1 MSQDSVL
8 PNNVIWEPSE
18 EFIERSVLS
27 RFADFVRE
35 TYGKSFDSYEALHT
49 WSVKNPEE
57 FWSGAWSF
65 MKVKGEQGNEP
76 AVSLQSIMDAK
87 FFPEGLFNFAEN
99 CLQPKSDDPAII
111 FTQENVVDEIFTW
124 AQLYDCVNRV
134 SARLRSDGIVKGD
147 RVCAVAANVPE
158 TTICMLATAS
168 IGAIWSSV
176 SPDFGVEGILERFAQ
191 IRPRVFFHTSAY
203 KNKNRVYDVSDRIRE
218 VEAKLRECLPD
229 GVSDLISVSL
239 EREAL
244 ETYSSTVEAPS
255 ELKFERTN
263 FNDPLFIMF
272 SSGTT
277 GKPKCIVHRHGV
289 LLQLMKEHQLHS
301 DIHPADRVFYFTTTA
316 WMMWNWLVGA
326 LASRATIMLYEGNPF
341 YPDSN
346 SLFQFASRYKC
357 TFFGVSAKFI
367 DSLKTAPEFAS
378 PPPNFECVRTIAS
391 TGSPLVPESFDF
403 VYTHIKKDVN
413 LASICGGTDILSCF
427 ILGCPIKPVKR
438 GFAQCRGLGMDVQI
452 WDPDTAKPLIG
463 EKGELVCLTPFPSQ
477 PIGFWGD
484 DAQRSKYREAYYSDF
499 PNVWKHGDF
508 CLLDAEGHVFV
519 YGRSDATL
527 KPGGVR
533 IGTAEIYRAVETLP
547 FIKESICCGVELKPG
562 EESVALFVKV
572 TDEKTALTDAQRDQI
587 RAAVSKSATRHHVP
601 RIIEQVGD
609 IPRTKSGKIVEL
621 VVKNVLHHRAVKN
634 LNALANPEA
643 LEEFKKYAISP

>member
-1 MSQDSVL
+1 
-8 PNNVIWEPSE
+8 
-18 EFIERSVLS
+18 
-27 RFADFVRE
+27 
-35 TYGKSFDSYEALHT
+35 
-49 WSVKNPEE
+49 
-57 FWSGAWSF
+57 
-65 MKVKGEQGNEP
+65 
-76 AVSLQSIMDAK
+76 
-87 FFPEGLFNFAEN
+87 
-99 CLQPKSDDPAII
+99 
-111 FTQENVVDEIFTW
+111 
-124 AQLYDCVNRV
+124 
-134 SARLRSDGIVKGD
+134 
-147 RVCAVAANVPE
+147 
-158 TTICMLATAS
+158 
-168 IGAIWSSV
+168 
-176 SPDFGVEGILERFAQ
+176 
-191 IRPRVFFHTSAY
+191 
-203 KNKNRVYDVSDRIRE
+203 
-218 VEAKLRECLPD
+218 
-229 GVSDLISVSL
+229 
-239 EREAL
+239 
-244 ETYSSTVEAPS
+244 
-255 ELKFERTN
+255 
-263 FNDPLFIMF
+263 
-272 SSGTT
+272 
-277 GKPKCIVHRHGV
+277 
-289 LLQLMKEHQLHS
+289 
-301 DIHPADRVFYFTTTA
+301 
-316 WMMWNWLVGA
+316 
-326 LASRATIMLYEGNPF
+326 MLYEGNPF